1 MEHIGLVAHFGKP
14 KAKIDFITLRLPASI
29 RNEADALR
37 FSGHISGRITAP
49 KAWWG
54 RKDDCLT
61 IHDPTR
67 ADLQFLID
75 EHHDTE
81 ILALEV
87 AVDFFLKDGC
97 NDPARLR
104 ALHAWLKT
112 RLFPQRHDRMKGNDR
127 RKYYDEADGT
137 IKDDTLKTR
146 SGDTTLY
153 WPNTS
158 GYEQVRL
165 YIKTTD
171 DKRPI
176 DRHCVRIEATLH
188 RGGCQYAD
196 VHRVGLLPHFADNLR
211 RYLSPF
217 FNIAAGIKPKIKRT
231 RTKDPAKAREAAR
244 IVDKERARAGRNWT
258 TYGAAWAAKYGY
270 RIIQDTK
277 TNRLVGVALKGLRD
291 SLTGLSV
298 PAKVADWPAWVEAQ
312 TAIYQGIGDVES
324 GEV

>member
-1 MEHIGLVAHFGKP
+1 MDYTELVAHFGKP
-14 KAKIDFITLRLPASI
+14 KAKIDFITLRLPACI
-29 RNEADALR
+29 RYGADALR
-37 FSGHISGRITAP
+37 FSERISGRITAP
-49 KAWWG
+49 KAWRG
-54 RKDDCLT
+54 SKDDCLT

-87 AVDFFLKDGC
+87 AVDFFLKDGS

-104 ALHAWLKT
+104 ALHAWLTT
-112 RLFPQRHDRMKGNDR
+112 RLFPQRHDRMKGKGR

-137 IKDDTLKTR
+137 IKTDNLKTR
-146 SGDTTLY
+146 STDKTVY
-153 WPNTS
+153 WTAPD
-158 GYEQVRL
+158 GFEQVRL
-165 YIKTTD
+165 YIKDSD

-176 DRHCVRIEATLH
+176 DRHCVRIEVTLH

-217 FNIAAGIKPKIKRT
+217 FNIATGIKPKIKRT
-231 RTKDPAKAREAAR
+231 RTKDPTKALEAAR
-244 IVDKERARAGRNWT
+244 AADKERARVERNWT
-258 TYGAAWAAKYGY
+258 ACGAAWAAKHRYATVP
-270 RIIQDTK
+270 DTK

-291 SLTGLSV
+291 NLTGLSV
-298 PAKVADWPAWVEAQ
+298 PTKVADWPAWVEAQ
-312 TAIYQGIGDVES
+312 TSIYQGIGDVES